1 MTGKES
7 VSDNHRNIPIFRLP
21 PWSPN
26 NHFQLSLLF
35 PAFLFCILVLMTT
48 QRARLETHQN
58 STENSSFIKH
68 SAFLWNKACLPI
80 FHQSLHPGPL
90 PCDLEVL
97 PLRGREFPPLD
108 YKQAHVTCFNQ
119 WDFNSGEESR
129 NSSVLERL
137 SLLARALSFPRRR
150 TLPWWPPLLQSE
162 LPLSRR
168 Q

>member
-1 MTGKES
+1 M
-7 VSDNHRNIPIFRLP
+7 L
-21 PWSPN
+21 
-26 NHFQLSLLF
+26 
-35 PAFLFCILVLMTT
+35 
-48 QRARLETHQN
+48 
-58 STENSSFIKH
+58 SSFIKH

-80 FHQSLHPGPL
+80 FHQSLNPGPL

-129 NSSVLERL
+129 NSSVLEWL

-150 TLPWWPPLLQSE
+150 ALPWWPPLLQSE
-162 LPLSRR
+162 LPLSRCSR
-168 Q
+168 PEPKLSSRPAAWRRGADLNPSWPTDPWTRRNDCSYSFQP